1 MLDAIGDAVETVVD
15 FLDTIWK
22 FVKDFTKSTF
32 EMIELVGDT
41 VKSIPDYFDW
51 LPAGI
56 VTSLVVLF
64 GVVVIY
70 KILGREG

>member
-1 MLDAIGDAVETVVD
+1 MLDAIGDAVDSIVE

-41 VKSIPDYFDW
+41 VKSLPDYLDW
-51 LPAGI
+51 LPEGI
-56 VTSLVVLF
+56 VASLVILF

>member
-1 MLDAIGDAVETVVD
+1 MLDAIFEAVETIVD

-22 FVKDFTKSTF
+22 FVKDFTRDTF

-41 VKSIPDYFDW
+41 VKQIPDLLSW
-51 LPAGI
+51 LPAAI
-56 VTSLVVLF
+56 ITPLVVLF

>member
-1 MLDAIGDAVETVVD
+1 MLDSILDAVDTVVE

-41 VKSIPDYFDW
+41 VKSIPDYLDW